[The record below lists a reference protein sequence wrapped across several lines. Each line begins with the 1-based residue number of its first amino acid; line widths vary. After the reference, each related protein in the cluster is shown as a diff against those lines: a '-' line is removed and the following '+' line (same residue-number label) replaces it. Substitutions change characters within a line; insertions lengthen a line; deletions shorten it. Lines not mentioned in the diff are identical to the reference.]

1 MSAAA
6 TSLKPFPHRY
16 IFIPA
21 ILPFLITVRDHDVTF
36 EEPPVDE
43 AQRVPDTAEPASCH
57 TFAPRQLSLPGDS
70 RALIRHHHVSSTG
83 NSRPSAI

>member
-1 MSAAA
+1 MVSMSAAA

-57 TFAPRQLSLPGDS
+57 TFAPRRTHKG
-70 RALIRHHHVSSTG
+70 IVF
-83 NSRPSAI
+83 